1 MAMNGRRRPALSCL
15 GLLVAACGCYQ
26 SYAVLADANPDR
38 EDRRGD
44 APDDG
49 SDLEADAPIEAEADV
64 REDGGCP
71 PVDDRCAER
80 EVCGDG
86 DDDDCDGEADE
97 DCPCAPGSVRPCF
110 AGPPG
115 RRNVGACTDGE
126 QICLMSGAWGACE
139 GGIVPQDDVCNGLDN
154 RCDGC
159 SQMADCELDC
169 PGPGDPRVPDG
180 APMTDYPLDGRL
192 FYPGL
197 VRTWHWDVQGGPCDL
212 LAARFS
218 SYVLLGPD
226 DESATLQPLLSGDY
240 TVTLTIVTTA
250 GTTLVCRWIVHVR
263 GPGLRVEMC
272 YPESEYEDL
281 DLFVKQPG
289 ATTPWYPHAGEVH
302 DPSRDQ
308 CGWHNCEAR
317 IRVTGGRAD
326 WGYAPSDLAECVGG
340 PLGEQWRTL
349 GYCANPRLD
358 VDNNLSEGI
367 GLPENINIDVPRDGE
382 TFRIMVENFTGG
394 DANPVINVYCGGRR
408 AATFGAPPDELPDF
422 SGRSHGDGVGA
433 MWRVADVT
441 TRVAAD
447 GSVAC
452 EVLGLHPPGASE
464 GYDLTENDVRY

>member
-1 MAMNGRRRPALSCL
+1 MGGRRRPALFHL
-15 GLLVAACGCYQ
+15 AVLAAACGCYQ
-26 SYAVLADANPDR
+26 SYAVLADAGPDR
-38 EDRRGD
+38 EDAREV
-44 APDDG
+44 ATDDG
-49 SDLEADAPIEAEADV
+49 ADLEADARLEADADG
-64 REDGGCP
+64 REDGDCT

-86 DDDDCDGEADE
+86 DDDDCDGDADE
-97 DCPCAPGSVRPCF
+97 DCPCVPGSVRPCF

-115 RRNVGACTDGE
+115 RRNVGACSDGE
-126 QICLMSGAWGACE
+126 QICMMSGAWGECE
-139 GGIVPQDDVCNGLDN
+139 GGITPQDDVCNGLDN

-159 SQMADCELDC
+159 SQMADCTLDC

-197 VRTWHWDVQGGPCDL
+197 VRAWHWDVQGGPCDL

-218 SYVLLGPD
+218 SHELLEPD
-226 DESATLQPLLSGDY
+226 DETATLRPLLSGDY
-240 TVTLTIVTTA
+240 TVTLTVVTAA
-250 GTTLVCRWIVHVR
+250 GTTLVCRWIIHVR

-281 DLFVKQPG
+281 DLFLKQPG
-289 ATTPWYPHAGEVH
+289 ATTPWYPHAGDVQ

-308 CGWHNCEAR
+308 CGWHNCEANLR
-317 IRVTGGRAD
+317 TPGGRAD
-326 WGYAPSDLAECVGG
+326 WGYDPSDLSQCAGG

-358 VDNNLSEGI
+358 VDNNMHEAI
-367 GLPENINIDVPRDGE
+367 GLPENINIDAPRDGE
-382 TFRIMVENFTGG
+382 TFRIMVENFWGG
-394 DANPVINVYCGGRR
+394 DASPVINVYCGGRR

-422 SGRSHGDGVGA
+422 SGRSGREGVGA

-447 GSVAC
+447 GSVTC
-452 EVLGLHPPGASE
+452 EVEALHPPGSSE